1 LGMVSIVH
9 DGRRRLQLVK
19 TQDGAVKELRMA
31 MARPSESCLDTHTK
45 ETIKPGQPIN
55 QAFIEKPDVFSG
67 FEKKV

>member
-1 LGMVSIVH
+1 
-9 DGRRRLQLVK
+9 VK